1 MSGNS
6 LRNEGFRIILN
17 GMSNNS
23 TLHVLNLSNNEI
35 ESTGIKYLNT
45 YNNKG
50 LISFTRLYEIDLSE
64 NPIENEVISL
74 FNLGDRVY

>member
-1 MSGNS
+1 MK
-6 LRNEGFRIILN
+6 
-17 GMSNNS
+17 
-23 TLHVLNLSNNEI
+23 LSNNEI

-45 YNNKG
+45 YINKG